1 MEFYFKKRF
10 VFRNLL
16 LLLLLSTSH
25 ISISQ
30 TADFNY
36 RDVSHLVPFPYY
48 SQEMLDEFMAYPAI
62 EDYLPS
68 NYVEDGTRDY
78 TSYVQQAINENQN
91 VKFPDFPILIN
102 DTGIFLRSNSN
113 LYFQPNSSLVMA
125 PTDLGRYT
133 VLTLNDL
140 TNVNIYNPTLVGERD
155 DHLGTGGEWGTG
167 LRINGSS
174 HINVYDVNI
183 RDMWGDGIYVGNY
196 RAVESDD
203 VLIENGLIDNV
214 RRNGISIISAKN
226 LTINNIVI
234 ANTNGTNPASG
245 IVIEPNTQQ
254 EILENIHLNNI
265 TTINGDKEGIVFNA
279 SRFLTPNLSKEV
291 SISINSHYDDGSRIA
306 LRFFKK
312 GFVEEDLPLSGYIAI
327 KNSVYTNT
335 RMHPVTIPNENYKLP
350 TLYFDKVEVD
360 TDAAERFRTLMI
372 QKTQRFDNVKI
383 VNL

>member
-1 MEFYFKKRF
+1 MESYFKKRF
-10 VFRNLL
+10 VFRSLL
-16 LLLLLSTSH
+16 LLLFTSQ

-36 RDVSHLVPFPYY
+36 RDVSHLVPSPEY
-48 SQEMLDEFMAYPAI
+48 SQEMLNEFMEYPAI

-91 VKFPDFPILIN
+91 VRFPDFPILIN

-113 LYFQPNSSLVMA
+113 LYFQPNSSLIMA

-174 HINVYDVNI
+174 NINVYDVNI
-183 RDMWGDGIYVGNY
+183 KDMWGDGIYVGNY

-372 QKTQRFDNVKI
+372 QKTQRFDNVKF

>member
-1 MEFYFKKRF
+1 MESYFKKRF
-10 VFRNLL
+10 VFRSLL
-16 LLLLLSTSH
+16 LLLFTSQ

-36 RDVSHLVPFPYY
+36 RDVSHLVPSPEY
-48 SQEMLDEFMAYPAI
+48 SQEMLNEFMEYPAI

-91 VKFPDFPILIN
+91 VRFPDFPILIN

-174 HINVYDVNI
+174 NINVYDVNI
-183 RDMWGDGIYVGNY
+183 KDMWGDGIYVGNY

>member
-1 MEFYFKKRF
+1 MESYFKKRF
-10 VFRNLL
+10 VFRSLL
-16 LLLLLSTSH
+16 LLLFTSQ

-36 RDVSHLVPFPYY
+36 RDVSHLVPSPEY
-48 SQEMLDEFMAYPAI
+48 SQEMLNEFMEYPAI

-91 VKFPDFPILIN
+91 VRFPDFPILIN

-113 LYFQPNSSLVMA
+113 LYFQPNSSLIMA

-133 VLTLNDL
+133 ILTLNDL

-183 RDMWGDGIYVGNY
+183 KDMWGDGIYVGKY
-196 RAVESDD
+196 RAVQSDD
-203 VLIENGLIDNV
+203 ILIENGLIDNV
-214 RRNGISIISAKN
+214 RRNGISIISGKN
-226 LTINNIVI
+226 LTINNIII

-245 IVIEPNTQQ
+245 IVIEPNKQQ

-265 TTINGDKEGIVFNA
+265 TTINSDKEGIVFNA
-279 SRFLTPNLSKEV
+279 SRFLNPNISKEV
-291 SISINSHYDDGSRIA
+291 SISINNHYDDGSRIA

-335 RMHPVTIPNENYKLP
+335 RMHPITIPNENYKLP

-372 QKTQRFDNVKI
+372 QKTQRFDNVKF

>member
-1 MEFYFKKRF
+1 MESYFKKRF
-10 VFRNLL
+10 VFRSLL
-16 LLLLLSTSH
+16 LLLFTSQ

-36 RDVSHLVPFPYY
+36 RDVSHLVPSPEY
-48 SQEMLDEFMAYPAI
+48 SQEMLNEFMEYPAI

-91 VKFPDFPILIN
+91 VRFPDFPILIN

-140 TNVNIYNPTLVGERD
+140 NNVNIYNPTLVGERD
-155 DHLGTGGEWGTG
+155 EHLGTGGEWGTG

-174 HINVYDVNI
+174 NINVYDVNI
-183 RDMWGDGIYVGNY
+183 KDMWGDGIYVGNY

-279 SRFLTPNLSKEV
+279 SRFLNPNISKEV

-327 KNSVYTNT
+327 KNSLYTNT